1 MRVSSPKYPELL
13 LQLPSGRVT
22 FKGGEAKVN
31 HLALEKEV
39 REYASRGLGFGA
51 DIVILDDPTLDD
63 LALDDLAL
71 DEAKP
76 RTGQKKS

>member
-1 MRVSSPKYPELL
+1 MRISSPAYPELL
-13 LQLPSGRVT
+13 LHLPSGRVV

-39 REYASRGLGFGA
+39 REYVSRGLGFGA
-51 DIVILDDPTLDD
+51 DIVILDDPTLD
-63 LALDDLAL
+63 
-71 DEAKP
+71 EAKP

>member
-1 MRVSSPKYPELL
+1 MRISSPAYPELL
-13 LQLPSGRVT
+13 LHLPSGRVV

-51 DIVILDDPTLDD
+51 DIVILDDPAMDD
-63 LALDDLAL
+63 PAM
-71 DEAKP
+71 DEAKS
-76 RTGQKKS
+76 RTGQKK

>member
-1 MRVSSPKYPELL
+1 MRISSPAYPELL
-13 LQLPSGRVT
+13 LRLPSGRVV

-51 DIVILDDPTLDD
+51 DIVILDDPTLD
-63 LALDDLAL
+63 
-71 DEAKP
+71 EAKP